1 MSYVFDLGNPAT
13 NANPFPE
20 FARLRAEDPVHW
32 SPVMKAWIV
41 TRYADVKQVALNNR
55 QISADRLTPFFKTNP
70 EYQRGSIESLVRY
83 LNHWMV
89 FRDPPDHTRLRRLFT
104 KAFTPTA
111 VANLRPNIEDIVAH
125 LIDTMLAKERRGET
139 VDYVTDFAY
148 PLPASVIMDLLGVP
162 RADLE
167 RVEVWSDDIALFI
180 GTAQVAGNKYLRA
193 EAGAKAMS
201 GYFRTLVEARTA
213 EPTADM
219 ISQLVL
225 ARDDRDALSTDEII
239 GTAILLL
246 FAGHETTANLIG
258 NGFLY
263 SMKHR
268 DQWERLVAD
277 PTMAASAVEEYLRY
291 DGPSGALARVA
302 AADLEM
308 AGKTIREGQR
318 VFAFMNSANRD
329 PEAFDDP
336 ERFDIG
342 RAQNPHVTFGHGI
355 HFCLGAPLARLEAEI
370 AVTRLAERLPQ
381 IRRET
386 IMQLDE
392 LPIAYSKDGTPIA
405 LSRVAD
411 VVPITNPEVIKRQD
425 LQRRQAVYAGVSG
438 RPSGDVGNDIKKLI
452 ADTQLPQGYRF
463 DMGGQ
468 SRDQA
473 EAFTG
478 VLMALAAAVIFIYI
492 VLASQ
497 FGSFMQPLAIM
508 ASLPLSLI
516 GVMLALLATHS
527 TLNLFSMI
535 GLVMLMG
542 LVTKNAILLVDFA
555 NHARKSGLAM
565 ADALLQA
572 GLVRMRPIM
581 MTTAAMIFGMM
592 PLALAL
598 DDGGEMQ
605 APMGRAIIGGV
616 ITSTLLTLI
625 VVPVL
630 YSYLVRDRK
639 KKPASEGEAE
649 SHGSSAGGAMPEG
662 MPAAKE

>member
-111 VANLRPNIEDIVAH
+111 VANLRPNIDDIVTH
-125 LIDTMLAKERRGET
+125 LIDAMLAKARRGET

-167 RVEVWSDDIALFI
+167 RVKVWSDDIALFI

-201 GYFRTLVEARTA
+201 GYFRTLVEARTVA
-213 EPTADM
+213 PTADM

-268 DQWERLVAD
+268 GEWERLIAD
-277 PTMAASAVEEYLRY
+277 PSMAASAVEEYLRY

-308 AGKTIREGQR
+308 GGKTIREGQR

-370 AVTRLAERLPQ
+370 AVSRLAERLPQ
-381 IRRET
+381 IRLCGAE
-386 IMQLDE
+386 
-392 LPIAYSKDGTPIA
+392 
-405 LSRVAD
+405 
-411 VVPITNPEVIKRQD
+411 PEWHDSLILR
-425 LQRRQAVYAGVSG
+425 GV
-438 RPSGDVGNDIKKLI
+438 K
-452 ADTQLPQGYRF
+452 
-463 DMGGQ
+463 
-468 SRDQA
+468 
-473 EAFTG
+473 
-478 VLMALAAAVIFIYI
+478 
-492 VLASQ
+492 
-497 FGSFMQPLAIM
+497 
-508 ASLPLSLI
+508 SLP
-516 GVMLALLATHS
+516 VALT
-527 TLNLFSMI
+527 
-535 GLVMLMG
+535 
-542 LVTKNAILLVDFA
+542 
-555 NHARKSGLAM
+555 
-565 ADALLQA
+565 
-572 GLVRMRPIM
+572 
-581 MTTAAMIFGMM
+581 
-592 PLALAL
+592 
-598 DDGGEMQ
+598 
-605 APMGRAIIGGV
+605 
-616 ITSTLLTLI
+616 
-625 VVPVL
+625 
-630 YSYLVRDRK
+630 
-639 KKPASEGEAE
+639 
-649 SHGSSAGGAMPEG
+649 
-662 MPAAKE
+662 